1 MSRLRTASLCLT
13 DILSAAKAGHT
24 AFSRSDKNQK
34 VYFNV
39 SIWDNDEKNKFGQDV
54 SIQLSPKKDTDSE
67 RLYIGNGEKQEY
79 TPAVTTNT
87 PEAPVVPEGEGDD
100 LPF

>member
-13 DILSAAKAGHT
+13 DILNAAKAGHT

-34 VYFNV
+34 VYFKV
-39 SIWDNDEKNKFGQDV
+39 SIWDNEEKNKFGQDV
-54 SIQLSPKKDTDSE
+54 SIQLSPKKDTSSE

-79 TPAVTTNT
+79 NPSETINT
-87 PEAPVVPEGEGDD
+87 PEAPVIPENEGDD